1 MCGSDGKTYSNSC
14 NLRVFACKNNKNL
27 KEAYKGKCSTQ
38 TITVRPIRP
47 GNKFVELSFHSDRIN
62 YHILD
67 RFVDF
72 LLSNTYVFKIARI
85 RVLLITILFVELME
99 ILM

>member
-62 YHILD
+62 LLG

-72 LLSNTYVFKIARI
+72 LSSNTYVFKIARI